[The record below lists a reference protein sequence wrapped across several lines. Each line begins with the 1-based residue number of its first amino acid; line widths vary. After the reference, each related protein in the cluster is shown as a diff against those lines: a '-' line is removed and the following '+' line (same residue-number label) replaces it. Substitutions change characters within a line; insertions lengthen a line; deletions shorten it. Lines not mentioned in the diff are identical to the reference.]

1 VVEVDLVVVALELEV
16 QVAEEQL
23 LHQQEAQEQPTQVV
37 AVVDL
42 K

>member
-1 VVEVDLVVVALELEV
+1 MDLVVLALELEV

-23 LHQQEAQEQPTQVV
+23 LHQQEDQDKPTQVV